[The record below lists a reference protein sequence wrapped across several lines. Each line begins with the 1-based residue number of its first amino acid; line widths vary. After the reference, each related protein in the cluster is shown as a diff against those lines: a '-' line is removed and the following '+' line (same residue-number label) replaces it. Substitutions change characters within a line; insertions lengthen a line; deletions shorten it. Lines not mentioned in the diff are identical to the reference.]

1 MHIILNCLQNT
12 YVADGIDI
20 CTYRHCIYYAINRCV
35 SIDDDNDVSA
45 DDELAIE
52 EKLRIDMLIVHGT
65 PSSLLSPA
73 SRLLRCHHI
82 CPVVELLPSHAWRK
96 YACI

>member
-1 MHIILNCLQNT
+1 MP
-12 YVADGIDI
+12 Y
-20 CTYRHCIYYAINRCV
+20 IYYAINRCV
-35 SIDDDNDVSA
+35 SIDDDNDVSD

-73 SRLLRCHHI
+73 SRLLRCHYI
-82 CPVVELLPSHAWRK
+82 CPVVELLPI
-96 YACI
+96 ACMAKVCVYVHRS